1 MASMFGLP
9 EVPVGDEAHG
19 VSVRSKYSSHVIVAY
34 PSPQDWN
41 RLYQPQRTGQVG
53 DPRQIYADMLHH
65 HQQSVLTQLDVI
77 QAVSSGRAVFTELS
91 AAPHEVL
98 IYPFDFQP
106 SAFWKKNDA
115 NVTTIA
121 DTTAEHTLR
130 SLRQGLSVW
139 EKTGCFVAQGGGG
152 RAQIFFTASRAA
164 GSDSADEVLL
174 HELTHAARLMRGAF
188 NKFAMSGG
196 CGNQEEFLAELVE
209 NVYRSEKGRPP
220 IAYGGA
226 PLPNPRAFLDS
237 GVSPPPRTVIAG
249 LRKDQPGL
257 FAALA
262 QIKTPF
268 NPIRQ
273 VDLENKAYVTRIER
287 G

>member
-1 MASMFGLP
+1 MPTMFGLP
-9 EVPVGDEAHG
+9 NVPIADEAHA
-19 VSVRSKYSSHVIVAY
+19 VSVRSRYSPHVIISY
-34 PSPQDWN
+34 PSLQDWS
-41 RLYQPQRTGQVG
+41 RLYQPRRVG
-53 DPRQIYADMLHH
+53 EIHDPRQTYADMLHH
-65 HQQSVLTQLDVI
+65 HQRTVLTQLDLVH
-77 QAVSSGRAVFTELS
+77 AVSSGRAAFAELS

-106 SAFWKKNDA
+106 SAFWKKTDA
-115 NVTTIA
+115 DSETIA
-121 DTTAEHTLR
+121 DTTAEHTRR
-130 SLRQGLSVW
+130 SVRQGVSRCG
-139 EKTGCFVAQGGGG
+139 KAGCFLAVGGGG
-152 RAQIFFTASRAA
+152 RAQIFFTASRAT

-174 HELTHAARLMRGAF
+174 HELVHAVRLMRGVF

-196 CGNQEEFLAELVE
+196 FENQEEFLAELVE

-226 PLPNPRAFLDS
+226 PLSNPGAFLDS
-237 GVSPPPRTVIAG
+237 GIAPPPRTVIAG
-249 LRKDQPGL
+249 LRSDQPGF

-273 VDLENKAYVTRIER
+273 VDLENKAYVARIER